1 MSKKTNKGSWYGPP
15 LLLLSTATQFRAAFF
30 GIREWNPLTD
40 QPAAVQPERTT
51 KGLIELQRVIL
62 DSTTIIQKKAIEGN
76 TKT

>member
-1 MSKKTNKGSWYGPP
+1 MNKKTNKDSCYGPP
-15 LLLLSTATQFRAAFF
+15 LFLLSTAAQFLAAIFC
-30 GIREWNPLTD
+30 IREWNPLTD

-62 DSTTIIQKKAIEGN
+62 DSTTIQKKAIEGN